1 MKNFKDISYFLHSQQ
16 YALDKDNELSSS
28 QMSWLRR
35 DTVDYWRHHR
45 MTEPVM
51 PFAQHS
57 PGSSWITFGDGRL
70 GLDAQRLKGF
80 ESSINVLPT
89 DISTLLLEKAKQLGL
104 IENYSYENAENLSV
118 EDDSYDYCF
127 CKESFHHFPRPYI
140 ALYEMIRVA
149 RKAVI
154 LIEPADDYKK
164 PIPFLVLEGV
174 KLWIK
179 KNIGMP
185 IKHPDFY
192 RFETSGNYVYTI
204 SHRDIE
210 KVAAGLQL
218 PMIGIKYFNDY
229 YEEGVELSMANK
241 SSKLFNRI
249 KSKIKLLN
257 VMCWFG
263 LTTPTGMVAV
273 IFKEV
278 PSEKLINSLKINGF
292 RLIDIPTNPYLK

>member
-1 MKNFKDISYFLHSQQ
+1 
-16 YALDKDNELSSS
+16 
-28 QMSWLRR
+28 
-35 DTVDYWRHHR
+35 
-45 MTEPVM
+45 
-51 PFAQHS
+51 
-57 PGSSWITFGDGRL
+57 
-70 GLDAQRLKGF
+70 
-80 ESSINVLPT
+80 
-89 DISTLLLEKAKQLGL
+89 
-104 IENYSYENAENLSV
+104 
-118 EDDSYDYCF
+118 
-127 CKESFHHFPRPYI
+127 
-140 ALYEMIRVA
+140 MIRVA

-179 KNIGMP
+179 KIIGMP

-204 SHRDIE
+204 SRRDIE

-249 KSKIKLLN
+249 RSKIKLLN

-273 IFKEV
+273 IFKEL
-278 PSEKLINSLKINGF
+278 PSEQLINSLKINGF
-292 RLIDIPTNPYLK
+292 RLVDIPTNPYLK